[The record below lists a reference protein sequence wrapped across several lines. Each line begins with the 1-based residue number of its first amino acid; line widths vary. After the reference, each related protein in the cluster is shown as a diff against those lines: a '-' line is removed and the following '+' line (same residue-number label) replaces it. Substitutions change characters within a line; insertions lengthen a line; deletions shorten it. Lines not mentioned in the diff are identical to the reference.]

1 MFVCVHKY
9 AKFARPVSIFGSNKM
24 CIGAE
29 LPKVYII
36 ILCGYQKKE
45 KPKKR
50 GGGMKVFGQSVLK
63 SK

>member
-1 MFVCVHKY
+1 
-9 AKFARPVSIFGSNKM
+9 M

-36 ILCGYQKKE
+36 IICENQKK
-45 KPKKR
+45 KKDKQN
-50 GGGMKVFGQSVLK
+50 GGGRVEGWMKVFGQSVLK